1 MLPYVGEHWYD
12 DFMTVKVRLNHSAGL
27 VSSSLFSPQLA
38 PPTSATSQIAEN
50 ETSNKPV

>member
-12 DFMTVKVRLNHSAGL
+12 DFMIVKVRLNHSAGL